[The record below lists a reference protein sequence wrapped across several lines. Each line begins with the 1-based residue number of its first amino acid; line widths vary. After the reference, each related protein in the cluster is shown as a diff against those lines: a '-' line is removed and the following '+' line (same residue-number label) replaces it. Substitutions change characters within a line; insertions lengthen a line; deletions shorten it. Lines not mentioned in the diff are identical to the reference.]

1 MLRGREKVS
10 NPQSRANL
18 GFYRYQGGTE
28 ACISRSIAYAPYA
41 DLLWYHPPFYSPL
54 LPPPPPMSTPLTCRM
69 ETKKPIYDQAK
80 QFSTSV
86 KAVYPD
92 QWLAYN
98 LSPSFNWRAAG
109 LTPQQE
115 KAYIWELGKLGFVW
129 QFITLAGLHTTALA
143 VDTFARAFATEGMQA
158 YCEMV
163 QEPEREAGVE
173 VLTHQVRFPIPL
185 RVSQFLWGGRCL
197 GYERVLTCRNG
208 VERSTWMT

>member
-1 MLRGREKVS
+1 MRQDLAKVITTKWPTDLTS
-10 NPQSRANL
+10 

-28 ACISRSIAYAPYA
+28 ACISRAIAYAPYA
-41 DLLWYHPPFYSPL
+41 DLLW
-54 LPPPPPMSTPLTCRM
+54 M
-69 ETKKPIYDQAK
+69 ETKKPLYAQAE
-80 QFSTSV
+80 QFSKAV

-109 LTPQQE
+109 LTPKQE
-115 KAYIWELGKLGFVW
+115 RDYIWELGKLGFVW

-143 VDTFARAFATEGMQA
+143 VDQFAKHYAVDGMQA

-173 VLTHQVRFPIPL
+173 VLTHQVQSRFRITL
-185 RVSQFLWGGRCL
+185 MIEMEWRTVHG
-197 GYERVLTCRNG
+197 
-208 VERSTWMT
+208 